1 MYLFAHEINASTK
14 KQNKKKKVESGVLLS
29 GLLFQKTDAKSQN
42 KLIPPDLALHLFILK
57 ES

>member
-14 KQNKKKKVESGVLLS
+14 KTKQKKVESGVLFS

>member
-14 KQNKKKKVESGVLLS
+14 KQNKKNVESGVLLS